1 MHAPFPSDL
10 KKASDFYMSKFLSS
24 LYSKLEPYVPG
35 EQPKDKA
42 YIKLNTN
49 ESPFPPS
56 PKVKAVLSDEVI
68 DDLNLYPDP
77 EVTMLREALA
87 EHHGVEKQNIFVG
100 NGSDDVIAFSIMA
113 FCGRGGKLT
122 CPDITYG
129 FYPVY
134 ADLFGVEL
142 TEVPLREDFSV
153 NISDYTHFK
162 NPIIIANPNA
172 PTGLMLSVAE
182 IEKLVLHNNER
193 LVIIDE
199 AYMDFGKASCAKLT
213 KKFDNLLIIRTYS
226 KSRSLA
232 GLRVG
237 YAIGNKALIAD
248 LETMRFS
255 FNPYNI
261 NSLTMRAAAAAIKD
275 NAYYNACID
284 NIIEN
289 REMTKKSL
297 ASLGFNVLDSKA
309 NFVFVSHPDISAKML
324 YEELKKRG
332 ILVRYFGKERIK
344 NFVRITVGSKEQ
356 MISVINEITNI
367 LKG

>member
-1 MHAPFPSDL
+1 M
-10 KKASDFYMSKFLSS
+10 SS
-24 LYSKLEPYVPG
+24 LYSKLEPYTPG
-35 EQPKDKA
+35 EQPKDKQ

-56 PKVKAVLSDEVI
+56 PQVKKVLTDELI

-77 EVTMLREALA
+77 EVTMLRAALA
-87 EHHGVEKQNIFVG
+87 KHHSVEKQNIFVA

-113 FCGRGGKLT
+113 FCGRGSKLA

-134 ADLFGVEL
+134 ADLFGVDL
-142 TEVPLREDFSV
+142 TEVALKDDFSV
-153 NISDYTHFK
+153 DILDYKHF
-162 NPIIIANPNA
+162 NCPIIIANPNA
-172 PTGLMLSVAE
+172 PTGLMLSLND
-182 IEKLVLHNNER
+182 IKSLVNQNQNR

-199 AYMDFGKASCAKLT
+199 AYMDFGKASCSELV
-213 KKFDNLLIIRTYS
+213 KKYDNLLVIRTFS

-237 YAIGNKALIAD
+237 YAVGNAEIIKD
-248 LETMRFS
+248 LETIRFS

-261 NSLTMRAAAAAIKD
+261 NSLTMRAATAAIEDTEYYD
-275 NAYYNACID
+275 NCI
-284 NIIEN
+284 NHIIAN
-289 REMTKKSL
+289 RENTKQELSN
-297 ASLGFNVLDSKA
+297 LGFYVLDSKA
-309 NFVFVSHPDISAKML
+309 NFVFASHPDYSAKDL
-324 YEELKKRG
+324 YEQLKNKG

-344 NFVRITVGSKEQ
+344 DFIRITVGSKEQ
-356 MISVINEITNI
+356 MKAVISEIKNI

>member
-1 MHAPFPSDL
+1 
-10 KKASDFYMSKFLSS
+10 MSKFLSD
-24 LYSKLEPYVPG
+24 LYSSLEPYTPG

-56 PKVKAVLSDEVI
+56 PKVVEAINTEVI
-68 DDLNLYPDP
+68 NDLNLYPDP
-77 EVTMLREALA
+77 EVGLLRDALA
-87 EHHGVEKQNIFVG
+87 ENFGVKRENIFVG
-100 NGSDDVIAFSIMA
+100 NGSDDVIAFSVMA
-113 FCGRGGKLT
+113 FSGRGGKLA

-134 ADLFGVEL
+134 AELFGVNL

-153 NISDYTHFK
+153 KVEDYK
-162 NPIIIANPNA
+162 NFTCPVIIANPNA
-172 PTGLMLSVAE
+172 PTGLMLSLSEVEA
-182 IEKLVLHNNER
+182 LVNQNPDR
-193 LVIIDE
+193 LVIMDE
-199 AYMDFGKASCAKLT
+199 AYMDFGKTSAVELT
-213 KKFDNLLIIRTYS
+213 KKYNNLMVIQTFS

-237 YAIGNKALIAD
+237 FAVANAEIIRD

-261 NSLTMRAAAAAIKD
+261 NSLTMRAATAAIKD
-275 NAYYNACID
+275 KEYYDGCID
-284 NIIEN
+284 EIIAN
-289 REMTKKSL
+289 RETTKSELIKMGFKVLNSKS
-297 ASLGFNVLDSKA
+297 
-309 NFVFVSHPDISAKML
+309 NFIFASHPEYSAKSL
-324 YEELKKRG
+324 YEELKNRG
-332 ILVRYFGKERIK
+332 ILVRYFSKERIK

-356 MISVINEITNI
+356 MQSVINEIANI